1 MRKSHF
7 GALWLGLH
15 SLGQQSQLLMFMLQT
30 PTFRR
35 QVSCTALLTTFSMQT
50 LPLFTAFLRQ
60 ASAFSEQTMSKKSTS
75 WKPASLLFIS
85 YSHLKA
91 EPVCIVGFANTW
103 MPWTEWKKRKKK
115 KTCFEKMSCCSEN
128 STENLVETFCSSCAK
143 TWPAL
148 SGHVG

>member
-1 MRKSHF
+1 MRKSHS
-7 GALWLGLH
+7 GILWLDLH

-35 QVSCTALLTTFSMQT
+35 QVSCTALLTTFSLQT

-85 YSHLKA
+85 YSQFKA

-103 MPWTEWKKRKKK
+103 MPWTEWKKKKK
-115 KTCFEKMSCCSEN
+115 SHLALKKWAVAQKIA
-128 STENLVETFCSSCAK
+128 LK
-143 TWPAL
+143 TWWRHFVAPVQRL
-148 SGHVG
+148 GLPLVDM

>member
-1 MRKSHF
+1 MRKSRS
-7 GALWLGLH
+7 GILWLGLH

-35 QVSCTALLTTFSMQT
+35 QVSCTALLTTFSLQT

-85 YSHLKA
+85 YSQFKA

-103 MPWTEWKKRKKK
+103 MPWTEWEKKK
-115 KTCFEKMSCCSEN
+115 KPSCFEKMSCCSEN

-148 SGHVG
+148 SAHVG

>member
-103 MPWTEWKKRKKK
+103 MPWTEWKKEKKK
-115 KTCFEKMSCCSEN
+115 K
-128 STENLVETFCSSCAK
+128 LVLKKWVVAQKIVLK
-143 TWPAL
+143 TWWRHFVAPVQRL
-148 SGHVG
+148 DLPLVDM